1 MGQKNSE
8 CLKSEELLREYS
20 SARAKWA
27 KQAIEDDEFR
37 NGMQWTK
44 QQVDTLRSRAQEPLV
59 VNVLHPA
66 VEQAKA
72 MLTANQPRFQ
82 STGREDSDTKTGKV
96 FSDLMSWVWDYSNG
110 NNELKIVIDDYYV
123 KGMGC
128 MMVYYDPNDD
138 YGKGEIRLKAIDPLN
153 VYIDPS
159 SQSPIIEDS
168 SHVLVSKI
176 HPESQLV
183 KEFPEYEE
191 EIKRATE
198 SVVAPSEGTSREAL
212 EDQVITR
219 SELDSFRTS
228 SKDERYLE
236 VIERYTK
243 IKVPHYRTYD
253 PHSNSEKIL
262 TEEKY
267 EEYRNQPA
275 FIVTNAQGSQVVTNP
290 EQVGMNLSIYKEYG
304 AVYHEMQNPM
314 TGESYLMSGVEHPE
328 SIPQSTV
335 ELKLMTIAELIDSE
349 EIVANEISI
358 NRIKQCVCVGGEYL
372 YSTIMPIEN
381 YPIVTFMNRHNRN
394 PFPLSDI
401 RLVKGLQEYINKLRS
416 LMIAHASSS
425 TNTKLLVPRGSIN
438 KAQLETEWSRAGT
451 GVLEFDPELG
461 QPISMAPMPLPN
473 ELYKNEA
480 DARADVERILG
491 LYAIM
496 QGDASQMPNT
506 YKGTIAID
514 EYGQRRIKSKRD
526 DIEFGLNIVAKIVVE
541 LIQATYTSHKV
552 LRLLQPN
559 SKAKEL
565 SINIPLYDEVSG
577 DFLGKLNDV
586 TVGRYDVVVVS
597 GSTLPSNRWARFEYY
612 MQLYEKGLID
622 QIEVLK
628 QTDVADLEGVLERS
642 SQMSK
647 MQQQITGLTDQVKD
661 LEGDLQ
667 TSQRELQH
675 ARQRVELEKF
685 KAELDKSSTKAQ
697 ATETVFKARASDE
710 VKKLRET
717 VAEQEATNRNITP
730 LKE

>member
-8 CLKSEELLREYS
+8 VLKSEELLREYS

-72 MLTANQPRFQ
+72 MLTSNHPRFQ
-82 STGREDSDTKTGKV
+82 STGREDSDVKTGKV
-96 FSDLMSWVWDYSNG
+96 FSDLMAWVWDYSNG
-110 NNELKIVIDDYYV
+110 NNELKTIIDDYYV

-138 YGKGEIRLKAIDPLN
+138 FGKGEIKLKAIDPLN

-159 SQSPIIEDS
+159 SQSTILEDA
-168 SHVLVSKI
+168 SHVIVSKI
-176 HPESQLV
+176 HSETQLIAQ
-183 KEFPEYEE
+183 FPEYEE
-191 EIKRATE
+191 IIKTATE
-198 SVVAPSEGTSREAL
+198 SVVAPSESSTREAL
-212 EDQVITR
+212 NDQMVTQ
-219 SELDSFRTS
+219 SELQSFRTS

-253 PHSNSEKIL
+253 PHANAEKIL
-262 TEEKY
+262 TEETY
-267 EEYRNQPA
+267 EEYKEQPA
-275 FIVTNAQGSQVVTNP
+275 FIVNSAGGTQIVTKP
-290 EQVGMNLSIYKEYG
+290 ELVGEHMSIYKEHG
-304 AVYHEMQNPM
+304 AVFHQMQNPM
-314 TGESYLMSGVEHPE
+314 NGESYIMSGIEHPE
-328 SIPQSTV
+328 AIPQSTV
-335 ELKLMTIAELIDSE
+335 QLELKTIGELIEEE
-349 EIVANEISI
+349 EIVSNEITI
-358 NRIKQCVCVGGEYL
+358 DRVKQCVSVGGEML
-372 YSTIMPIEN
+372 YQTVMPVSN

-394 PFPLSDI
+394 PYPVSDI
-401 RLVKGLQEYINKLRS
+401 RLVKGLQEYINKIRS

-461 QPISMAPMPLPN
+461 QPVSMAPMPLPN

-491 LYAIM
+491 LYSIM
-496 QGDASQMPNT
+496 QGDSSQMPNT

-526 DIEFGLNIVAKIVVE
+526 DIEFGLNIIAKIVVE
-541 LIQATYTSHKV
+541 MIQATYTSHKV

-559 SKAKEL
+559 SKAREVG
-565 SINIPLYDEVSG
+565 INVPLYDEISG

-622 QIEVLK
+622 QVEVLK

-647 MQQQITGLTDQVKD
+647 MQQQISGLSDQVKD

-697 ATETVFKARASDE
+697 ATETVFKARAGDE
-710 VKKLRET
+710 VKKLRES
-717 VAEQEATNRNITP
+717 VAEQEATNRGITP

>member
-1 MGQKNSE
+1 MAEKNLE
-8 CLKSEELLREYS
+8 CQKSEELLREYS
-20 SARAKWA
+20 SARSKWA
-27 KQAIEDDEFR
+27 KQAIEDNEFR
-37 NGMQWTK
+37 NGSQWTK
-44 QQVDTLRSRAQEPLV
+44 KQVDTLRSRAQEPLV

-72 MLTANQPRFQ
+72 MLTANAPRFQ
-82 STGREDSDTKTGKV
+82 STGREDSDVKTGRV
-96 FSDLMSWVWDYSNG
+96 FSDLMAWVWDYSNG
-110 NNELKIVIDDYYV
+110 NTELKTAIDDYYV

-138 YGKGEIRLKAIDPLN
+138 FGKGEIRLKAIDPLN

-159 SQSPIIEDS
+159 SQSPYIDDA
-168 SHVLVSKI
+168 SHVIVSKI
-176 HPESQLV
+176 HPESQLLSQY
-183 KEFPEYEE
+183 PEYEE
-191 EIKRATE
+191 IIKQANET
-198 SVVAPSEGTSREAL
+198 VIAPKDVSSREGL
-212 EDQVITR
+212 EDQVI
-219 SELDSFRTS
+219 SQNDLDSFRLS

-243 IKVPHYRTYD
+243 VKAPFTRTYD
-253 PHSNSEKIL
+253 PISNTERIL
-262 TEEKY
+262 TPEEFQEYSSQPAFVVTTAKGSQIVTAPEDVGQQMAMY
-267 EEYRNQPA
+267 EEYGEVFHQMM
-275 FIVTNAQGSQVVTNP
+275 S
-290 EQVGMNLSIYKEYG
+290 
-304 AVYHEMQNPM
+304 PM
-314 TGESYLMSGVEHPE
+314 TGEPFLMEGEEHQGSVPE
-328 SIPQSTV
+328 STV
-335 ELKLMTIAELIDSE
+335 YLKLITIGDLIE
-349 EIVANEISI
+349 QGEIVANSISI
-358 NRIKQCVCVGGEYL
+358 DRIKQFVCVGGQMLFE
-372 YSTIMPIEN
+372 TVMPISY
-381 YPIVTFMNRHNRN
+381 YPLVPMMNRHNRN
-394 PFPLSDI
+394 PYPMSDV

-416 LMIAHASSS
+416 LLIAHASSS

-461 QPISMAPMPLPN
+461 QPISFAPLPLPN

-526 DIEFGLNIVAKIVVE
+526 DIETGLNMIAKVVVE
-541 LIQATYTSHKV
+541 LIQATYTSQKV
-552 LRLLQPN
+552 LRLVQPN
-559 SKAKEL
+559 SKAKQI
-565 SINIPLYDEVSG
+565 SINIPIYNEVTG

-622 QIEVLK
+622 QVEVLK

-647 MQQQITGLTDQVKD
+647 MQQQIEGLEDQVKD
-661 LEGDLQ
+661 LDGDLQ
-667 TSQRELQH
+667 TAQRELVH
-675 ARQRVELEKF
+675 ARQRVELEKY
-685 KAELDKSSTKAQ
+685 KSSLDKSSTKAE
-697 ATETVFKARASDE
+697 ATEQLFKQRAGDE
-710 VKKLRET
+710 VKKLRQA
-717 VAEQEATNRNITP
+717 VAEQEATNRDIIP
-730 LKE
+730 LEE

>member
-1 MGQKNSE
+1 MPEKNLE
-8 CLKSEELLREYS
+8 CKKSEELLREYS
-20 SARAKWA
+20 SARSKWA
-27 KQAIEDDEFR
+27 KQAIEDNEFR
-37 NGMQWTK
+37 NGSQWTK
-44 QQVDTLRSRAQEPLV
+44 EQVDTLRSRAQEPLV

-72 MLTANQPRFQ
+72 MLTANIPRFQ
-82 STGREDSDTKTGKV
+82 STGREDSDVKTGRV
-96 FSDLMSWVWDYSNG
+96 FSDLMAWVWDYSDG
-110 NNELKIVIDDYYV
+110 NTELKTAIDDYYV

-138 YGKGEIRLKAIDPLN
+138 FGKGEILLKCIDPLN

-159 SQSPIIEDS
+159 SQSPFVSDASHIII
-168 SHVLVSKI
+168 SKI
-176 HPESQLV
+176 HAETQLISQYPESA
-183 KEFPEYEE
+183 
-191 EIKRATE
+191 EIIKQATE
-198 SVVAPSEGTSREAL
+198 SIIAPKDMSSRHGL
-212 EDQVITR
+212 DDQVI
-219 SELDSFRTS
+219 SQNDLDSFRLS
-228 SKDERYLE
+228 NKDERYLE

-243 IKVPHYRTYD
+243 VKQPFVRTYD
-253 PHSNSEKIL
+253 PLSNIERIL
-262 TEEKY
+262 NPEEF
-267 EEYRNQPA
+267 EEYSKQPA
-275 FIVTNAQGSQVVTNP
+275 FIVTTAKGTQTVTSP
-290 EQVGMNLSIYKEYG
+290 EEVGQQMAMYKEYG
-304 AVYHEMQNPM
+304 EVFHQMMSPM
-314 TGESYLMSGVEHPE
+314 TGEPFLMEGEEHE
-328 SIPQSTV
+328 GSIPQSTV
-335 ELKLMTIAELIDSE
+335 YLKLITIADLIE
-349 EIVANEISI
+349 QGEIVANNISI
-358 NRIKQCVCVGGEYL
+358 DRIQQYVCVGGQMLFE
-372 YSTIMPIEN
+372 TVMPIST
-381 YPIVTFMNRHNRN
+381 YPLVTMMNRHNRN
-394 PFPLSDI
+394 PYPMSDV

-416 LMIAHASSS
+416 LLIAHASSS

-461 QPISMAPMPLPN
+461 QPISFAPMPLPN

-526 DIEFGLNIVAKIVVE
+526 DIESGLNMIAKVVVE
-541 LIQATYTSHKV
+541 LIQATYTSQKV

-559 SKAKEL
+559 SKAKEI
-565 SINIPLYDEVSG
+565 SINVPLYDEITG

-628 QTDVADLEGVLERS
+628 QTDVADMEGVIERS
-642 SQMSK
+642 SQMAE
-647 MQQQITGLTDQVKD
+647 MQNQIKGLGDQVKD

-667 TSQRELQH
+667 TATRELVH
-675 ARQRVELEKF
+675 ARQRVELEKY
-685 KAELDKSSTKAQ
+685 KSSLDKSSTKAE
-697 ATETVFKARASDE
+697 ATEQLFKQRVGDE
-710 VKKLRET
+710 VKKLRQA
-717 VAEQEATNRNITP
+717 VAEQESTNRDIIP
-730 LKE
+730 LEE

>member
-8 CLKSEELLREYS
+8 VLKSEELLQEYS
-20 SARAKWA
+20 SARSKWA

-44 QQVDTLRSRAQEPLV
+44 KQVDTLRSRAQEPLV

-72 MLTANQPRFQ
+72 MLTSNHPRFQ
-82 STGREDSDTKTGKV
+82 STGREGADVKTGKI
-96 FSDLMSWVWDYSNG
+96 FSDLMAWIWDFSNG
-110 NNELKIVIDDYYV
+110 NNELKTIIDDYYV

-128 MMVYYDPNDD
+128 MMVYHDPNDD
-138 YGKGEIRLKAIDPLN
+138 FGKGEIKLKALDPLN
-153 VYIDPS
+153 VYIDPNC
-159 SQSPIIEDS
+159 QSPILEDA
-168 SHVLVSKI
+168 SHVIVSKI
-176 HPESQLV
+176 HSQTQLISQ
-183 KEFPEYEE
+183 FPEYEE
-191 EIKRATE
+191 NIISATE
-198 SVVAPSEGTSREAL
+198 SVVTPTDMTSREGL
-212 EDQVITR
+212 NDQIISQ
-219 SELDSFRTS
+219 SELQSFRTS

-243 IKVPHYRTYD
+243 IKVAHYRTYD
-253 PHSNSEKIL
+253 PHSNTEKIL
-262 TEEKY
+262 TEEDF
-267 EEYRNQPA
+267 EEYKNQPA
-275 FIVTNAQGSQVVTNP
+275 FKATNAQGAQIITD
-290 EQVGMNLSIYKEYG
+290 QALVGDNMSIYEEYG
-304 AVYHEMQNPM
+304 AVFHQMQNPM
-314 TGESYLMSGVEHPE
+314 SGENYIMSGIEHPD
-328 SIPQSTV
+328 SVPQSTV
-335 ELKLMTIAELIDSE
+335 QLELVTIGELIEEE

-358 NRIKQCVCVGGEYL
+358 DRIKQYVCVGGKML
-372 YSTIMPIEN
+372 YQTVMPITN

-394 PFPLSDI
+394 PYPVSDI
-401 RLVKGLQEYINKLRS
+401 RLVKGLQEYINKIRS

-491 LYAIM
+491 LYSMM

-526 DIEFGLNIVAKIVVE
+526 DIEFGLNVIAKIVVE
-541 LIQATYTSHKV
+541 MIQATYTSHKV

-559 SKAKEL
+559 SKAKEVG
-565 SINIPLYDEVSG
+565 INVPLYDEISG

-622 QIEVLK
+622 QVEVLK

-647 MQQQITGLTDQVKD
+647 MQQQISGLTDQVKD

-685 KAELDKSSTKAQ
+685 KSELDKSSTKAH
-697 ATETVFKARASDE
+697 ATESVFKARASDE
-710 VKKLRET
+710 VKKLRDS
-717 VAEQEATNRNITP
+717 VAEQEATNRTITP